1 MKHLTPEAER
11 RSGIRWLIAGVVV
24 LAVMLA
30 MWWLVA
36 RTNSEGDHD
45 AELLPFFSLIPLL
58 IGAFHLWRGGRRAS
72 RRSAGVGRAGTPV
85 PHDSPG
91 R

>member
-1 MKHLTPEAER
+1 MNVLRARSPEREWRA
-11 RSGIRWLIAGVVV
+11 GILWIVAGVVV
-24 LAVMLA
+24 LAAMLA

-58 IGAFHLWRGGRRAS
+58 IGGFHLWRARHRMES
-72 RRSAGVGRAGTPV
+72 EPR
-85 PHDSPG
+85 
-91 R
+91 